1 MTAAPQDNEPAL
13 GSVENWI
20 QSQPAADIT
29 VELSVVIP
37 AYNEERR
44 LPPALVHIIDFCDST
59 LKTYEILVVEDG
71 SHDNTADIVRKFERL
86 RPQVR
91 LISLP
96 DNRGKGHA
104 VRTGVVNARGK
115 LILFADAD
123 GATPIEEYLR
133 LKQAIDSGADI
144 AFASRAL
151 QSESTKVKTSW
162 YRKYPGR
169 IFNYAVN
176 TLLLAG
182 VADTQCGF
190 KLFRGPAARFV
201 FSQQTANRYS
211 FDVEIL
217 YLARLAG
224 LRSSEVPVNWTNIPG
239 SKVNLLLDSI
249 SMLIDVCKFKFLHR
263 QINPEVFA
271 EFLRKENA

>member
-44 LPPALVHIIDFCDST
+44 LPPALVDIIDFCDST